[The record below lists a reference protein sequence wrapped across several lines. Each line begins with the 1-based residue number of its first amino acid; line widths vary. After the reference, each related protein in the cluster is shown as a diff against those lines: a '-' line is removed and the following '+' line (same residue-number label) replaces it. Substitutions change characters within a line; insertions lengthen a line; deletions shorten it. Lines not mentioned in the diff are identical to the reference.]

1 MKGLAG
7 QKVTS
12 GYQKT
17 SDKLLYPK
25 NLGGN
30 KHVKQS
36 SGPGAGGTRGGPS
49 KKVVTKLGC

>member
-7 QKVTS
+7 QKVTT
-12 GYQKT
+12 GYQST
-17 SDKLLYPK
+17 NDKLLYPK

-30 KHVKQS
+30 KKVKES

-49 KKVVTKLGC
+49 KKIVTKLAC